1 MIYEHIACLLRR
13 HVQRHCRQN
22 HSGRSRKKGIDINV
36 KSVGASELGD
46 ELKAG
51 WDAVLVA
58 PQVRHR
64 LKDFEA
70 EAAEYKTPVAL
81 IPPQAYT
88 PLGGPAVLAQIL
100 QLVK

>member
-1 MIYEHIACLLRR
+1 MNILL
-13 HVQRHCRQN
+13 VC
-22 HSGRSRKKGIDINV
+22 SGGMSSAIVVKTIQGEAGKKGIDINV